1 MNMSRNGTPSAAP
14 AGPVGLAGPREGD
27 HTGEASALSR
37 ASSRVPNLS
46 WLITD
51 FTERVPDAL
60 HAAVVSS
67 DGVPVAVSDGLPP
80 DRVEQLSAIT
90 SGLISMARGA
100 ALMFDGGAVTQTLVT
115 MQEGVL
121 VIVAI
126 SNGSSLAV
134 LAAIDADLDQIAF
147 EMTVLAEQAGN
158 ALTPDAR
165 RPPQPAGERA

>member
-1 MNMSRNGTPSAAP
+1 LS
-14 AGPVGLAGPREGD
+14 PV
-27 HTGEASALSR
+27 T
-37 ASSRVPNLS
+37 SRVQDLS
-46 WLITD
+46 WIITG

-80 DRVEQLSAIT
+80 ARVEQFSAIT

-115 MQEGVL
+115 MREGVL
-121 VIVAI
+121 MVVAI

-134 LAAIDADLDQIAF
+134 LAAIDADLDQVAY
-147 EMTVLAEQAGN
+147 EMTVLAEQAGSV
-158 ALTPDAR
+158 LTPGVR
-165 RPPQPAGERA
+165 LPPRAAEG